1 MRVED
6 MVLFSVDD
14 HLIEPPDM
22 FVRHVPDRYKDQ
34 APRVVHED
42 GTDTW
47 VFGDVRARSVGL
59 NAVASWPKTEWG
71 FDPVGFAEMRPGCYD
86 VHERVKDMNANGV
99 LASMSFP
106 SMARF
111 AGQFF
116 MEHHDRD
123 LALIMLQAYN
133 DWHIDEWCGAYPGR
147 LLPLA
152 IGPIWDP
159 ELLAAEVR
167 RVAAKGCRAIS
178 FSEAPYYLD
187 LPSFHSHHW
196 DPFFKA
202 CVDEGVVID
211 IHIGSGSN
219 MPTTSS
225 DAPIDIIITLPT
237 HLAINVASDLLWGP
251 VLRQF
256 PGLRVALSEGGVGW
270 VPYFLERVDRSYLN
284 QTWTGQDFGDKLP
297 SDVFREHILTCFIV
311 DDTALRVR
319 DAVGVD
325 NIAWECDYPHS
336 DSTWPR
342 SPETLMESFVR
353 ADVPDADIQKIT
365 HENALRWYGYD
376 PFEAIPRDAASV
388 GALRSLA
395 TGVDVETRGRAH
407 FRQQY
412 KPERWGVAQLANK
425 G

>member
-1 MRVED
+1 MRIED
-6 MVLFSVDD
+6 MVLVSVDD
-14 HLIEPPDM
+14 HLIEPADM
-22 FVRHVPDRYKDQ
+22 FANHVPARYRDR
-34 APRVVHED
+34 APTVIKEN
-42 GTDTW
+42 GADTW
-47 VFGDVRARSVGL
+47 MFDDVRARSVGL
-59 NAVASWPKTEWG
+59 NAVASWPKEEWG

-86 VHERVKDMNANGV
+86 VHERVRDMNANGV

-123 LALIMLQAYN
+123 LALVMLQAYN
-133 DWHIDEWCGAYPGR
+133 DWHIEEWCGAYPGR

-152 IGPIWDP
+152 IGPIWDA

-178 FSEAPYYLD
+178 FTEAPYKLG
-187 LPSFHSHHW
+187 LPSFHGHQW
-196 DPFFKA
+196 DPFFEA
-202 CVDEGVVID
+202 CVENDVVIC
-211 IHIGSGSN
+211 IHIGSGSS
-219 MPTTSS
+219 MPTTSA

-237 HLAINVASDLLWGP
+237 QLAINVASDLLWGP

-256 PGLRVALSEGGVGW
+256 PGLRVALSEGGAGW
-270 VPYFLERVDRSYLN
+270 VPQFLERVDRSYKN

-311 DDTALRVR
+311 DDVALRMR
-319 DAVGVD
+319 DAVGID

-336 DSTWPR
+336 DSTWPH
-342 SPETLMESFVR
+342 SPETLARSFDSVHMS
-353 ADVPDADIQKIT
+353 DEEIEKIT
-365 HENALRWYGYD
+365 HQNAIRWFGYE
-376 PFEAIPRDAASV
+376 PFATIPKGNATV

-395 TGVDVETRGRAH
+395 TNVDVSVRSRDE
-407 FRQQY
+407 FR
-412 KPERWGVAQLANK
+412 ELFDASV
-425 G
+425 